1 MKAQPCFQG
10 PFSLPALRKYSDCY
24 SCVSRNLGRAHVKN
38 LWSLLTRRIRYKYFL
53 AKSTYLVMHFVPL
66 YLGFDDKFS
75 WHQSWMLLSLKHIQC
90 PFYVFKCICSS
101 LFLNLVCNVSTPFT
115 SLIRHL
121 LWIESVN
128 VSSGNLF
135 EIPYLL
141 FWTIQPL
148 WMLMDNHSTTIEFCV
163 S

>member
-1 MKAQPCFQG
+1 MKAQPC
-10 PFSLPALRKYSDCY
+10 FSLPALRKYSDCY

-66 YLGFDDKFS
+66 YSGFDDKFFMTS
-75 WHQSWMLLSLKHIQC
+75 VMDVTFSQTYSVPVLYLQ
-90 PFYVFKCICSS
+90 F
-101 LFLNLVCNVSTPFT
+101 LFLNLVCNFSTPFT